1 MVISFEIL
9 SVQPYFLSFFKWN
22 KVDCFRFTILV
33 LTNLCAAKASS
44 LSCIMCFI
52 FSLKF
57 GSFVCW
63 NVTGMEIGLSPRIS
77 LKGVCFHSAC
87 LLLLCVNS
95 IVVREFSQ
103 SLG

>member
-1 MVISFEIL
+1 MSNHTFCAF
-9 SVQPYFLSFFKWN
+9 SN
-22 KVDCFRFTILV
+22 GTKVDCFQFAILV
-33 LTNLCAAKASS
+33 LANLHAARAFS
-44 LSCIMCFI
+44 LSCIMHFI
-52 FSLKF
+52 FSSMF
-57 GSFVCW
+57 GYFVCW

-103 SLG
+103 SSG